1 MFTVDKGSEK
11 PIKNPLKSL
20 LGNVRFLRETHSF
33 QVGEAKKRLSY
44 LTSAPFN
51 PLESEDQ
58 DGDEEGQEALRK
70 GNRSRE
76 LV

>member
-1 MFTVDKGSEK
+1 M
-11 PIKNPLKSL
+11 
-20 LGNVRFLRETHSF
+20 
-33 QVGEAKKRLSY
+33 GEAKKRLSY

-51 PLESEDQ
+51 PLECEDQ

>member
-1 MFTVDKGSEK
+1 M
-11 PIKNPLKSL
+11 
-20 LGNVRFLRETHSF
+20 
-33 QVGEAKKRLSY
+33 GEAKKRLSY

-51 PLESEDQ
+51 PLECEDQ

-76 LV
+76 LVRSFDVYCLFNFRFDFIFKIVLIGDAVSEFI